1 MDGPCCYPVASDHR
15 IIEGRPTYYVGD
27 VLKMQGQKGV
37 GTETWQDE
45 IAFNT
50 GVLRKPDARRLRTPV
65 PGPNDGPRL
74 SRDEVK
80 YTDLDKVWEIMV
92 VAGPCLARGMTTLLI
107 CGDCASR
114 IYQPSGVPSHAGY
127 LSRYQDVIRS
137 FTTAPQAVLDG
148 AVS

>member
-37 GTETWQDE
+37 GTEIWQDE
-45 IAFNT
+45 IAFNV
-50 GVLRKPDARRLRTPV
+50 GVLGKPDARRLRTPV
-65 PGPNDGPRL
+65 PGPNDDPKL

-80 YTDLDKVWEIMV
+80 YTDLDEVWGVMV
-92 VAGPCLARGMTTLLI
+92 VVGPCLARGMATLLI
-107 CGDCASR
+107 CGECASR